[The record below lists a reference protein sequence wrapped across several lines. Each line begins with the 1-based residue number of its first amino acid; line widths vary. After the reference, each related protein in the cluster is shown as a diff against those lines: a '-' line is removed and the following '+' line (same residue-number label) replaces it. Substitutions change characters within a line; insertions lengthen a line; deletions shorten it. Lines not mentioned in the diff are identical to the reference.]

1 MATSPPQVEK
11 MTHGRIFLAAI
22 LFVTLLVSYLDRVNV
37 SVLIADPGFLEDMG
51 IAAQPTQMGM
61 LMSVF
66 LLAYG
71 VSNIVLAPIGR
82 MLGPRK
88 AMSMSIMLWA
98 VAVALGGFA
107 GSFVAMVATRV
118 LLGVGEGLH
127 WPMQSAFVKNWF
139 PPRERARANAAWL
152 MGIMI
157 GPMISMPILSS
168 LVSSHGWRSSFFVL
182 ALLSLL
188 PVCLIWFFTSDHPG
202 ESTLVGARERAHI
215 EDGLRAEALQEI
227 PSAGFAQP
235 TFLRDHRFWL
245 ITLAFLSS
253 ACIFWGTMAWLPSYL
268 KVVRSFTWSQMSGLA
283 AMPYV
288 LGAVNV
294 FAFGLLGD
302 YLGRKAVLPVV
313 ALLGAAACLYA
324 GANAEDNL
332 LSAYYLSGSI
342 GFLGV
347 GLASYWTVLQSIVPA
362 SAVGSAAGV
371 MNGVASLGSALM
383 PMVVGYLI
391 ERTGSYSAGLT
402 FLVGMGILGATSAAV
417 LMMKKV

>member
-1 MATSPPQVEK
+1 
-11 MTHGRIFLAAI
+11 MTHGRIFLAVI

-37 SVLIADPGFLEDMG
+37 SVLIADPAFLGDMG
-51 IAAQPTQMGM
+51 IAGQPTQMGM

-71 VSNIVLAPIGR
+71 IANIMLAPLGR
-82 MLGPRK
+82 VFGPRR
-88 AMSMSIMLWA
+88 AMAVSIMMWA
-98 VAVALGGFA
+98 VAVALGGLA
-107 GSFVAMVATRV
+107 GSFTAMVATRV

-157 GPMISMPILSS
+157 GPMISMPILTS
-168 LVSSHGWRSSFFVL
+168 LVSSHGWRSSFFVM

-188 PVCLIWFFTSDHPG
+188 PAFLVWFLSADHPR
-202 ESTLVGARERAHI
+202 ESALVGARELAHI
-215 EDGLRAEALQEI
+215 EDGLRAEALQQS
-227 PSAGFAQP
+227 SAAGLVRAS
-235 TFLRDHRFWL
+235 FLRDYRFWL

-268 KVVRSFTWSQMSGLA
+268 KVVRNFTWSQMSGLA

-302 YLGRKAVLPVV
+302 CLGRKAVLPVV

-324 GANAEDNL
+324 GAWAEDNL

-347 GLASYWTVLQSIVPA
+347 GLASYWTVLQGIVPA
-362 SAVGSAAGV
+362 AGVGSAAGV

-383 PMVVGYLI
+383 PMAVGYLI
-391 ERTGSYSAGLT
+391 ERTGSYSTGLT
-402 FLVGMGILGATSAAV
+402 FLVGMGVLGATCAAI
-417 LMMKKV
+417 LMMKRV